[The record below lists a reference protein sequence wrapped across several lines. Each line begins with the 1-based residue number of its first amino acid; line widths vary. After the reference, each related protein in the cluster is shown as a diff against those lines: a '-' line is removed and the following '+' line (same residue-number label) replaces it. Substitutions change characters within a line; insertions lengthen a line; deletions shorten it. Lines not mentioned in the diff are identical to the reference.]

1 MSTHRFNHNSDHKVK
16 TENPRVQRAEVI
28 TGVEHCQEWTD
39 EKKLVLITESCRD
52 GVVISDVARRHGL
65 RPQQLFI
72 WRSEFRKRNAGKLP
86 CDLPSAAD
94 RGVETP
100 AFVPVVLSNDCPLE
114 APPVEAPQK
123 ATTDTASALIEIVLD
138 GATIRL
144 HGAIE
149 DKALASVLRAVRSV
163 A

>member
-1 MSTHRFNHNSDHKVK
+1 MNTDRFNHNSDRKVK
-16 TENPRVQRAEVI
+16 TEDTRMQRVGVT
-28 TGVEHCQEWTD
+28 TGIEHCPEWTN
-39 EKKLVLITESCRD
+39 EKKLSIIVESCQD

-86 CDLPSAAD
+86 CDLASTAD
-94 RGVETP
+94 RDAEMP
-100 AFVPVVLSNDCPLE
+100 AFVPVVLTNDHPVE
-114 APPVEAPQK
+114 TPPVEAPQE
-123 ATTDTASALIEIVLD
+123 ATANTASALIEIELG

-144 HGAIE
+144 HGAI
-149 DKALASVLRAVRSV
+149 DDQALATVLRAVRSV

>member
-1 MSTHRFNHNSDHKVK
+1 MNTDRFNHTVDRKVK
-16 TENPRVQRAEVI
+16 TEATRCQRVEGN
-28 TGVEHCQEWTD
+28 TSVEHCREWTD
-39 EKKLVLITESCRD
+39 EKKLAIITESCQD
-52 GVVISDVARRHGL
+52 GGAISDVARRHGL

-100 AFVPVVLSNDCPLE
+100 AFVPVVLSNDRPLE

>member
-1 MSTHRFNHNSDHKVK
+1 MNTDRFNHTVDRKVK
-16 TENPRVQRAEVI
+16 TEATRGQRVEGN
-28 TGVEHCQEWTD
+28 TDVERRQEWTD
-39 EKKLVLITESCRD
+39 EKKQALITESCQE

-86 CDLPSAAD
+86 CDLPSAAKS
-94 RGVETP
+94 GTEAP
-100 AFVPVVLSNDCPLE
+100 AFAPVVLTNDRPLE
-114 APPVEAPQK
+114 APLVEAPQK

>member
-1 MSTHRFNHNSDHKVK
+1 MNTDRFNHNFDRQVK
-16 TENPRVQRAEVI
+16 TEATREPRGEGN
-28 TGVEHCQEWTD
+28 TSVEHCREWTD
-39 EKKLVLITESCRD
+39 EKKLAIIAESCQD

-86 CDLPSAAD
+86 CDLPSAAES
-94 RGVETP
+94 GTEAP
-100 AFVPVVLSNDCPLE
+100 AFAPVVLTNDRPLE
-114 APPVEAPQK
+114 APPVEEPQK
-123 ATTDTASALIEIVLD
+123 ATADTASALIEIVLD

-144 HGAIE
+144 HGAIDE
-149 DKALASVLRAVRSV
+149 QALASVLRAVKAV